1 MPNDR
6 SVFGA
11 LPDRDNVRFRML
23 AGSPGGGHAARP
35 HVQLVLHTGA
45 AAGTYEMPHEARGV
59 AALTVP
65 KAAAGDR
72 YSYRLEGGDLRPDP
86 ASRFQ
91 PEGVHGPSEVIDPNG
106 YAWRHQSWNA
116 PPREQLV
123 VYELHVGTFTP
134 EGTFEAAR
142 QRLPQLRELGVTA
155 LELMPLADFPG
166 QRNWGY
172 DGVSLFAPSRAYGRP
187 DDLRRLV
194 DDAHGLGLAVLID
207 VVYNHLGPEGAYL
220 PQFHPC
226 YITTRHSTP
235 WGGAINLDGCGSET
249 VRAFII
255 DNALHWVR
263 EYRVDGLRLDATH
276 ALIDDG
282 PVHLVAELAARVR
295 AEVPWPVII
304 HAEDHRNLAAMVQ
317 PAAEGGWGLDGLW
330 ADDFHHVV
338 RRAIAGDSYGYYED
352 FAGDATELAATI
364 RQGWLYTGQLSRHM
378 KGPRGTDP
386 SRVPMSASVV
396 CLQNHDQV
404 GNRAFG
410 DRLHHTV
417 DLAAWHAASVVLLT
431 SPMTPLLFMGQ
442 EWAASSPF
450 LYFTDLEPE
459 LGRAVTDGRRREFKD
474 FPSFGRGREIPDPQA
489 ESTFLGSKLR
499 WNERDQQ
506 PHSTTLALYLRL
518 LALRAVHPALQATP
532 CPCGEAWAH
541 GDGALVMRRRG
552 DGETYVVV
560 AALREACDVP
570 YAEYAN
576 ERGSVELLLST
587 EDPAFAADPMP
598 PDVGA
603 GRVAFRRPGAVLLR
617 TRADSSGTPRT

>member
-207 VVYNHLGPEGAYL
+207 VVYNHLG
-220 PQFHPC
+220 
-226 YITTRHSTP
+226 
-235 WGGAINLDGCGSET
+235 
-249 VRAFII
+249 
-255 DNALHWVR
+255 
-263 EYRVDGLRLDATH
+263 
-276 ALIDDG
+276 
-282 PVHLVAELAARVR
+282 AELAARVR
-295 AEVPWPVII
+295 AEVPSPVII

-499 WNERDQQ
+499 WDERDQQ
-506 PHSTTLALYLRL
+506 PHSTTLALYQRL